1 MIFNSDIEGLMQN
14 FEVWINEEISNESN
28 NTFVTEAGDVEKW
41 TGSAKNKLLESKD
54 ETLKYLQSLKKT

>member
-1 MIFNSDIEGLMQN
+1 MIFNSDIEGLIQN